1 MSRRCCDSQCQQG
14 MRCPSFAPGVI
25 EGPYRRS
32 VRRKAEAQANAAAKG
47 VRGFLSLLWAYLT
60 GPRP

>member
-1 MSRRCCDSQCQQG
+1 MKRFCCDYQCQQG
-14 MRCPSFAPGVI
+14 RQCPSFAPGVI

-32 VRRKAEAQANAAAKG
+32 ARRKAEAQATAAYQG
-47 VRGFLSLLWAYLT
+47 VRGVLRLLWDYLT